1 LLASGVVLA
10 VLLGVAALV
19 LSIIGVTRGAERQ
32 PPPETRKAAPQE
44 LFVDDA
50 DKALCEAIGPLMKQ
64 SDESKQA
71 YQASGTPGSP
81 ERAAAIPKFKS
92 DTLNWAG
99 RIQELLNAHS
109 EPPRYLTRTL
119 QEYIDGMLLY
129 TENIYPDRQPDS
141 FDKATWDSAVVAYGG
156 PLGTCQKLGA
166 LW

>member
-1 LLASGVVLA
+1 VVLA
-10 VLLGVAALV
+10 VMLGVAALV
-19 LSIIGVTRGAERQ
+19 LSIIGVTRSPDL
-32 PPPETRKAAPQE
+32 PPPPPAPEAANQQ

-50 DKALCEAIGPLMKQ
+50 DKALCEAIGPLMKE
-64 SDESKQA
+64 SDESKQF
-71 YQASGTPGSP
+71 YQASGLPGSP
-81 ERAAAIPKFKS
+81 ERAAVIPKFKT
-92 DTLNWAG
+92 DTLDWAG
-99 RIQELLNAHS
+99 RVQQVLNEHS

-129 TENIYPDRQPDS
+129 TENIYADRQPDS

>member
-1 LLASGVVLA
+1 

-19 LSIIGVTRGAERQ
+19 LSIITATRGPEPAPR
-32 PPPETRKAAPQE
+32 PETPKAEPQE
-44 LFVDDA
+44 LFDEGS
-50 DKALCEAIGPLMKQ
+50 DKTLCQAIGPLMKE

-71 YQASGTPGSP
+71 YQASGVPGSP
-81 ERAAAIPKFKS
+81 ERAAAMAKFKT
-92 DTLNWAG
+92 DTLDWAS
-99 RIQELLNAHS
+99 RIQEVLNSHS

-141 FDKATWDSAVVAYGG
+141 FDKVTWDSAVVAYGG